1 MIDQYFDQKGF
12 IPLHCETLRTQDT
25 KCLSISDISN
35 FSCSH
40 ITQRCLQ
47 VRVGGYRLPKDL
59 GIGQFRELKPHE
71 VRRVTDKAA
80 QADPYL

>member
-1 MIDQYFDQKGF
+1 MAKGLL
-12 IPLHCETLRTQDT
+12 ISQDV
-25 KCLSISDISN
+25 LISN
-35 FSCSH
+35 TH
-40 ITQRCLQ
+40 AVWHVQ